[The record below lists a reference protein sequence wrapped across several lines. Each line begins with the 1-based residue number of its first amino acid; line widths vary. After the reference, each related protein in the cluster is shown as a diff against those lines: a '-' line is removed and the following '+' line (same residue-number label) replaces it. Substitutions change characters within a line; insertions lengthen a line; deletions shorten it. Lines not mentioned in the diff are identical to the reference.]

1 MPGGEGLFLYHACS
15 CQEHS
20 GESETIDGFLIL
32 KLSSQ
37 TQNTE
42 IVTGQ

>member
-1 MPGGEGLFLYHACS
+1 MPGGESLFLYHACP

-20 GESETIDGFLIL
+20 GESETIKVFLIL
-32 KLSSQ
+32 KLSPE

-42 IVTGQ
+42 IV